1 MQLSTISRPQLI
13 IREAGPTD
21 IDTALE
27 IARRPTAAASLF
39 LFGVGLDNRE
49 VVLFILVPSPTHNVE
64 QCSFKV

>member
-1 MQLSTISRPQLI
+1 MQLSTISRPQLR

-39 LFGVGLDNRE
+39 LFASVWTME
-49 VVLFILVPSPTHNVE
+49 KFFFILVPTPTHDVE

>member
-1 MQLSTISRPQLI
+1 MQLCTISRPQLR
-13 IREAGPTD
+13 IREAGLTD

-49 VVLFILVPSPTHNVE
+49 VVFFYFSPKPNP
-64 QCSFKV
+64 

>member
-1 MQLSTISRPQLI
+1 MQLRAILRPQLR

-49 VVLFILVPSPTHNVE
+49 VVFFYFSPKPHP
-64 QCSFKV
+64 